1 MDLNVLM
8 VDDHPPIIE
17 GYKSILSFNPFGY
30 NIKTVATYSCETAYF
45 IITERLKPIAFDIVF
60 IDVTLPPFSE
70 KKLESGED
78 LVFLVKKYLPDAKII
93 MLTSHTESIVLY
105 RILNECQPD
114 GLLIK
119 SDFLSDEFLLAFDTV
134 VKGGKYYSTTVKNQ
148 KKDMIS
154 SAKTLDSYN
163 RQIIILLSQGV
174 KTKNFHEHINLST
187 SAIEKRKAVIKDY
200 FGIIKGTDEDILRE
214 ARKQGL
220 I

>member
-17 GYKSILSFNPFGY
+17 GYKSILSFNPNGY
-30 NIKTVATYSCETAYF
+30 NLNTVAAYSCEAAYY
-45 IITERLKPIAFDIVF
+45 IITEKLKPIAFDIVLV
-60 IDVTLPPFSE
+60 DVTLPPFQE
-70 KKLESGED
+70 KNMESGED
-78 LVFLVKKYLPDAKII
+78 LVLLVKKHLPEAKII
-93 MLTSHTESIVLY
+93 MLTSHSESLVLY

-114 GLLIK
+114 GLLVK
-119 SDFLSDEFLLAFDTV
+119 SDFLSEEFLIAFDTV

-148 KKDMIS
+148 QNEMS
-154 SAKTLDSYN
+154 SNVKTLDSYN
-163 RQIIILLSQGV
+163 RQIILLLSQGV
-174 KTKNFHEHINLST
+174 KTKNFHDYINLST
-187 SAIEKRKAVIKDY
+187 SAIEKRKSVIKDY